1 LKIKD
6 FLKAGSLMKKKQNI
20 FNLVTLTTIG
30 ASLILFGCKKSTN
43 SEEEIIL
50 PESDITYF
58 KHIQKLFGAKC
69 ATPGCHTYLDR
80 AGDLDLTNY
89 PEIMTKTVQG
99 ELIVIPEFG
108 EQSFLYIILM
118 QNYKDT
124 PKMPLDGPYLNSNN
138 TEGVKIWIDEGAKP

>member
-6 FLKAGSLMKKKQNI
+6 FLKHGVLMKKTHNLL
-20 FNLVTLTTIG
+20 NLVTFTVTIT
-30 ASLILFGCKKSTN
+30 ILMLVACKKSTK
-43 SEEEIIL
+43 SEEEIVL

-58 KHIQKLFGAKC
+58 QHIQKLFGAKC

-108 EQSFLYIILM
+108 EQSFLYIILK

-138 TEGVKIWIDEGAKP
+138 TNGVKVWIDEGAKP